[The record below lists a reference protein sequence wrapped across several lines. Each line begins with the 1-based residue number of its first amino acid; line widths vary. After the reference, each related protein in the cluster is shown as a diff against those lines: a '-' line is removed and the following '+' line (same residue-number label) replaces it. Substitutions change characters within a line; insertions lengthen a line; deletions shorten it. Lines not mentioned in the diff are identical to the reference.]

1 MTQGDVALALAEP
14 LLQCWLSTIA
24 WCYGGYMW
32 RMTTALVLGA
42 ACLIN
47 VAPAYA
53 QRWGRE
59 ATPRSGVCFYEDINY
74 GGRYFCS
81 SAGASESRVSSGN
94 NDEISS
100 IRIFGDAVATVYRD
114 PNFRGQSRVVNSSVS
129 DLRSFGFND
138 RISSFQVDS
147 GRGNW
152 SRDTR
157 QYPNGQYGRDT
168 RQYPNGQYGRTVQPN
183 ASRWSYRDAEQV
195 VQRSYRSVLGR
206 DPDPSGLR
214 SWTEQ
219 VINNN
224 WTQRDLENALRQS
237 DEYRALRQARRR

>member
-1 MTQGDVALALAEP
+1 
-14 LLQCWLSTIA
+14 
-24 WCYGGYMW
+24 MW

-53 QRWGRE
+53 QRWGRG

-81 SAGASESRVSSGN
+81 AVGESTPRVSSGN

-100 IRIFGDAVATVYRD
+100 IRIFGDAVATVFRD
-114 PNFRGQSRVVNSSVS
+114 PNFRGQSRVFNSSVS

-138 RISSFQVDS
+138 RISSYEVDS

-152 SRDTR
+152 ARDTR
-157 QYPNGQYGRDT
+157 QYPNA
-168 RQYPNGQYGRTVQPN
+168 RQYPNFPNDRTVQPN
-183 ASRWSYRDAEQV
+183 ASRWSYRDAQQMV
-195 VQRSYRSVLGR
+195 RRSYQSVLGR
-206 DPDPSGLR
+206 DPDPAGLR
-214 SWTEQ
+214 NWTEE
-219 VINNN
+219 VMNNN

-237 DEYRALRQARRR
+237 DEYRQLRSTRRR

>member
-1 MTQGDVALALAEP
+1 
-14 LLQCWLSTIA
+14 
-24 WCYGGYMW
+24 MW

-47 VAPAYA
+47 IAPAYA
-53 QRWGRE
+53 QRWGRG

-114 PNFRGQSRVVNSSVS
+114 PNFRGQSRVIDSNVS

-138 RISSFQVDS
+138 RISSYQVDT

-152 SRDTR
+152 SRDAR
-157 QYPNGQYGRDT
+157 QYPDARG
-168 RQYPNGQYGRTVQPN
+168 YPNVPNGRTVQPN

-195 VQRSYRSVLGR
+195 VRRSYRSVLGR

-219 VINNN
+219 VVNNN

-237 DEYRALRQARRR
+237 DEYRDLRSSARRR

>member
-1 MTQGDVALALAEP
+1 MR
-14 LLQCWLSTIA
+14 
-24 WCYGGYMW
+24 

-42 ACLIN
+42 AFLLS
-47 VAPAYA
+47 VGPAYA
-53 QRWGRE
+53 QRWGRG

-81 SAGASESRVSSGN
+81 AAGTSTSQVSSGN

-100 IRIFGDAVATVYRD
+100 IRLFGDAVATVYRD
-114 PNFRGQSRVVNSSVS
+114 PNFRGQSRVIDSSVS
-129 DLRSFGFND
+129 DLRSLGFND
-138 RISSFQVDS
+138 RISSYQVDV

-152 SRDTR
+152 SRDAAR
-157 QYPNGQYGRDT
+157 GFPNDARGF
-168 RQYPNGQYGRTVQPN
+168 PNNGRTVQPN

-237 DEYRALRQARRR
+237 DEYRALRQGRRR

>member
-1 MTQGDVALALAEP
+1 
-14 LLQCWLSTIA
+14 
-24 WCYGGYMW
+24 MW

-53 QRWGRE
+53 QRWGRG

-81 SAGASESRVSSGN
+81 AAGESTSRVSSGN

-114 PNFRGQSRVVNSSVS
+114 PNFRGQSRVFDSSVS

-138 RISSFQVDS
+138 RISSYQVDQ

-157 QYPNGQYGRDT
+157 RYPNEPSGR
-168 RQYPNGQYGRTVQPN
+168 VQPN
-183 ASRWSYRDAEQV
+183 DSRWSYRDAEQIV
-195 VQRSYRSVLGR
+195 RRSYRSVLGR
-206 DPDPSGLR
+206 DPDPAGLR
-214 SWTEQ
+214 NWTQQ
-219 VINNN
+219 VVNNN

-237 DEYRALRQARRR
+237 DEYRDIRGARRR

>member
-1 MTQGDVALALAEP
+1 MR
-14 LLQCWLSTIA
+14 
-24 WCYGGYMW
+24 

-42 ACLIN
+42 AFLLS

-53 QRWGRE
+53 QRWGRGP
-59 ATPRSGVCFYEDINY
+59 TPRSGICFYEDINY

-81 SAGASESRVSSGN
+81 AAGTSTSQVSSGN

-100 IRIFGDAVATVYRD
+100 IRVFGDAVTTVYRD
-114 PNFRGQSRVVNSSVS
+114 PNFRGQSRVIDSNVS
-129 DLRSFGFND
+129 DLRSLGFND
-138 RISSFQVDS
+138 RISSYQVDF

-152 SRDTR
+152 SRDAQR
-157 QYPNGQYGRDT
+157 YPEAQRYPNVR
-168 RQYPNGQYGRTVQPN
+168 NGRTVQPN
-183 ASRWSYRDAEQV
+183 ASRWSYRDAEQI
-195 VQRSYRSVLGR
+195 VQRSYRSILGR

-224 WTQRDLENALRQS
+224 WTQRDLEYALRQS
-237 DEYRALRQARRR
+237 DEYRQLHQDRRR

>member
-1 MTQGDVALALAEP
+1 
-14 LLQCWLSTIA
+14 
-24 WCYGGYMW
+24 MW
-32 RMTTALVLGA
+32 RMTTALVVGA

-53 QRWGRE
+53 QRWGRGP
-59 ATPRSGVCFYEDINY
+59 TPRSGVCFYEDINY
-74 GGRYFCS
+74 GGRYFCT
-81 SAGASESRVSSGN
+81 AVGETASRVSSGN

-114 PNFRGQSRVVNSSVS
+114 PDLRGQSRVFNSSVS

-138 RISSFQVDS
+138 RISSYQVDS
-147 GRGNW
+147 ARGNW
-152 SRDTR
+152 S
-157 QYPNGQYGRDT
+157 RDT

-195 VQRSYRSVLGR
+195 VRRSYRSVLGR

-224 WTQRDLENALRQS
+224 WTQRDLESALRQS
-237 DEYRALRQARRR
+237 DEYRDLRSSARRR

>member
-1 MTQGDVALALAEP
+1 MR
-14 LLQCWLSTIA
+14 
-24 WCYGGYMW
+24 
-32 RMTTALVLGA
+32 RMTTAVVVSAAVLIG
-42 ACLIN
+42 

-53 QRWGRE
+53 QRWGRG
-59 ATPRSGVCFYEDINY
+59 ATPRSGVCFYEDINF

-81 SAGASESRVSSGN
+81 AAGESTSRVSSGN

-100 IRIFGDAVATVYRD
+100 IRIFGDAVATVFRD
-114 PNFRGQSRVVNSSVS
+114 PNFRGQSRVFNSSVS

-138 RISSFQVDS
+138 RISSYEVAS

-157 QYPNGQYGRDT
+157 QYPNA
-168 RQYPNGQYGRTVQPN
+168 RQYPNFPNERTVQPN
-183 ASRWSYRDAEQV
+183 VSRWSYRDAEQMV
-195 VQRSYRSVLGR
+195 RRSYHSVLGR

-214 SWTEQ
+214 NWTEQ
-219 VINNN
+219 VMNNN

-237 DEYRALRQARRR
+237 DEYRQLRSNRRR

>member
-1 MTQGDVALALAEP
+1 MR
-14 LLQCWLSTIA
+14 
-24 WCYGGYMW
+24 

-42 ACLIN
+42 AVLLS

-53 QRWGRE
+53 QRWGRG
-59 ATPRSGVCFYEDINY
+59 ATPRSGVCFYEDINFD
-74 GGRYFCS
+74 GRYFCS
-81 SAGASESRVSSGN
+81 AAGESTSRVSSGN

-114 PNFRGQSRVVNSSVS
+114 PDFRGQSRVFNSSVS

-138 RISSFQVDS
+138 RISSYQVDS

-157 QYPNGQYGRDT
+157 QYPNGQYGR
-168 RQYPNGQYGRTVQPN
+168 TVQPN
-183 ASRWSYRDAEQV
+183 ASRWNYRDTEQV
-195 VQRSYRSVLGR
+195 VRRSYRSVLGR

-219 VINNN
+219 VINHN
-224 WTQRDLENALRQS
+224 WTQRDLEYALRQS
-237 DEYRALRQARRR
+237 DEYREQHQARRR

>member
-1 MTQGDVALALAEP
+1 MR
-14 LLQCWLSTIA
+14 
-24 WCYGGYMW
+24 

-42 ACLIN
+42 AFLLS

-53 QRWGRE
+53 QRWGRG

-81 SAGASESRVSSGN
+81 AAGTSTSKVSSGN

-100 IRIFGDAVATVYRD
+100 IRIFGDAVTTVYRD
-114 PNFRGQSRVVNSSVS
+114 PNFRGQSRVIDSNVS
-129 DLRSFGFND
+129 DLRSLGFND
-138 RISSFQVDS
+138 RISSYQVDA
-147 GRGNW
+147 GRGDW
-152 SRDTR
+152 SRDAR
-157 QYPNGQYGRDT
+157 RFPSDARGFPN
-168 RQYPNGQYGRTVQPN
+168 NGRTVQPN

-206 DPDPSGLR
+206 EPDPSGLR

-237 DEYRALRQARRR
+237 DEYRALRQQPRRR

>member
-1 MTQGDVALALAEP
+1 
-14 LLQCWLSTIA
+14 
-24 WCYGGYMW
+24 MW

-53 QRWGRE
+53 QRWGRG
-59 ATPRSGVCFYEDINY
+59 ATPRSGVCFYEDINF

-81 SAGASESRVSSGN
+81 AVGDSTSRVSSGN

-100 IRIFGDAVATVYRD
+100 IRIFGDAVATVFRD
-114 PNFRGQSRVVNSSVS
+114 PNFRGASRVFDSSVS

-138 RISSFQVDS
+138 RISSYQVEQ

-152 SRDTR
+152 SRETR
-157 QYPNGQYGRDT
+157 RYPNAPYGR
-168 RQYPNGQYGRTVQPN
+168 VQPN
-183 ASRWSYRDAEQV
+183 ESRWSYRDAEQV
-195 VQRSYRSVLGR
+195 VRRSYRSVLGR
-206 DPDPSGLR
+206 EPDPSGLR
-214 SWTEQ
+214 NWTEQ
-219 VINNN
+219 VMNNN

-237 DEYRALRQARRR
+237 DEYRDTRSFRRR